1 MIKCSAI
8 CDSGELARGHAEG
21 GMHAAVVLARSVLG
35 LIEENEKIFV
45 R

>member
-8 CDSGELARGHAEG
+8 RDSGELVRGHAEG

-35 LIEENEKIFV
+35 LIKKNEKYF
-45 R
+45 